1 MRAQIRHVTTYH
13 YPQAASDSF
22 NELRLQPAQ
31 IATQSLLGFQLYID
45 PDTAATSHT
54 DYFGMTVH
62 SFHVKRPHSTL
73 RVETH
78 AVVVT
83 HAAPLP
89 LPTLA
94 RTLEPYRNRFYDY
107 LEPSERVPRGQWTA
121 TLEVPDMRDDDDLL
135 EYLRVL
141 NTRIRAG
148 FTYAPGATGV
158 GTTLIDFV
166 AQRTGVCQ
174 DYAHLMLA
182 VCREQRIPARY
193 VSGYIYAGREF
204 VGAGATHAWVEC
216 FIPNTDSSSSDSSS
230 ADSSDGVWLG
240 FDPTNGVLQTEYHI
254 VIGWGRDYNDVTPMK
269 GSRRGGGAETLTVAV
284 SVQVQQ

>member
-1 MRAQIRHVTTYH
+1 MRAQIKHITTYH
-13 YPQAASDSF
+13 YPQPASDSF
-22 NELRLQPAQ
+22 NELRLQPVQ
-31 IATQSLLGFQLYID
+31 TSTQSLLGFQLYID

-62 SFHVKRPHSTL
+62 SFHVRKPHSTL

-83 HAAPLP
+83 HAAALP
-89 LPTLA
+89 QPILA
-94 RTLEPYRNRFYDY
+94 RSLEPHRNSFYDY
-107 LEPSERVPRGQWTA
+107 LEPTERVPRGNWTA
-121 TLEVPDMRDDDDLL
+121 TLELPYLQDDENLL
-135 EYLRVL
+135 EYLRAL
-141 NTRIRAG
+141 NTCIRTG

-158 GTTLIDFV
+158 GTTLAEFV
-166 AQRTGVCQ
+166 AGRTGVCQ

-193 VSGYIYAGREF
+193 ISGYIYAGREF

-216 FIPNTDSSSSDSSS
+216 FIPHDEG
-230 ADSSDGVWLG
+230 GVWLG

-254 VIGWGRDYNDVTPMK
+254 VIGWGRDYNDVAPMK
-269 GSRRGGGAETLTVAV
+269 GSRRGGGAETLEVTV